1 MGKIS
6 ANDNMRIQTLREL
19 GLGYRRIVSKCP
31 DKQLN
36 LQSVK
41 NICRRVDQRGSATE
55 RKPGSR
61 RWKTA
66 ISKDDGQVADLTCPQ
81 EDAPGTS
88 KSTRSIAKHLS
99 VLRIAKFDLSLSA
112 FCRVPAQV
120 INAATKQKRL
130 ERCKRLPR
138 RLTVTACKRVFFTDE
153 KVFYLN
159 PPVNNQNNRVWF
171 AGKKK
176 CGH

>member
-1 MGKIS
+1 LIS
-6 ANDNMRIQTLREL
+6 EVQPLSENQAVEDGRPRSARTTDNIEQ
-19 GLGYRRIVSKCP
+19 
-31 DKQLN
+31 
-36 LQSVK
+36 
-41 NICRRVDQRGSATE
+41 VD
-55 RKPGSR
+55 
-61 RWKTA
+61 
-66 ISKDDGQVADLTCPQ
+66 DLSCSQ

-99 VLRIAKFDLSLSA
+99 ISEKSVRRIAKFDLSLSA

-130 ERCKRLPR
+130 ERCKGLLR

-171 AGKKK
+171 VGKKK